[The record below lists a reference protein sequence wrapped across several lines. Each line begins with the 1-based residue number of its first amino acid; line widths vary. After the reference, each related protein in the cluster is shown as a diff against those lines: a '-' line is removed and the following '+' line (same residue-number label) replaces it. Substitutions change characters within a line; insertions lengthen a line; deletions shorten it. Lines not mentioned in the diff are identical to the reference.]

1 MFYFDEIINEI
12 KDFISSYYKELIAII
27 LFFSF
32 GFMLG
37 SYSNVNKEKYYE
49 KYNKNNNMIIQINEK
64 LNEIMMLNDERLNLE
79 KELNK

>member
-1 MFYFDEIINEI
+1 
-12 KDFISSYYKELIAII
+12 
-27 LFFSF
+27 
-32 GFMLG
+32 MLG